1 MGKQC
6 IILKYCIYMT
16 LMGRIGD
23 YINPIQINRS
33 SGWVLKACDN
43 SKQSGLPATRRSQQ
57 GEKFPFIN
65 IKRDILYYIEVS
77 ERLTYV
83 HQPYRAAIHG
93 NFAPLKKCKQNCTL
107 QFYIEAQ
114 K

>member
-43 SKQSGLPATRRSQQ
+43 SKQSGLPATRRSQR
-57 GEKFPFIN
+57 EKNSPLLIL
-65 IKRDILYYIEVS
+65 KRHSL
-77 ERLTYV
+77 L
-83 HQPYRAAIHG
+83 H
-93 NFAPLKKCKQNCTL
+93 
-107 QFYIEAQ
+107 
-114 K
+114 